1 MPAPILPLIEAVTHW
16 PERGALIGLDLGT
29 KTIGVAVSDPD
40 RRLATG
46 VETIHRK
53 AFKADAARLLA
64 ISGERNAVGFVLGL
78 PINMD
83 GSEGPRAQSTRA
95 FARNFSNLTGLAI
108 ALWDERLSTAA
119 VERELIGMDVSRAR
133 RAEVIDEHA
142 AMFILQGALDRLA
155 TAARGPLRMAVVIS
169 ALLPVFLLIVL
180 GFILKRS
187 LMRLDTQ
194 WHGLERLTYYVLFPT
209 LLIQTLVK
217 ADLSS
222 VPVAGVGGA
231 LMLSALAMS
240 LLCLALRPVFSRW
253 NIDGPAFTSIFQGAT
268 RWQTYVALAVSSNL
282 FGHTGLALASVAMVA
297 IIPLVNVFSVSVLA
311 HYAAPEKQ
319 SLRAIVMTVLT
330 NPLIWACAIGLAV
343 NVTHLPLPQ
352 VWHDVAEA
360 LGRSSLGIGLLVTG
374 AGLQLAGMFRPS
386 LAASIAVLLK
396 LILMPVLGV
405 ALALWFGIS
414 GSSLVIVAVCSAV
427 PTSSSAYVL
436 ARQMGGDA
444 PLLAQ
449 IITLQ
454 TILAAVTMPIAIAL
468 VA

>member
-1 MPAPILPLIEAVTHW
+1 M
-16 PERGALIGLDLGT
+16 
-29 KTIGVAVSDPD
+29 
-40 RRLATG
+40 
-46 VETIHRK
+46 
-53 AFKADAARLLA
+53 
-64 ISGERNAVGFVLGL
+64 
-78 PINMD
+78 
-83 GSEGPRAQSTRA
+83 
-95 FARNFSNLTGLAI
+95 
-108 ALWDERLSTAA
+108 AA
-119 VERELIGMDVSRAR
+119 VV
-133 RAEVIDEHA
+133 
-142 AMFILQGALDRLA
+142 
-155 TAARGPLRMAVVIS
+155 S

-217 ADLSS
+217 ADLSD

-231 LMLSALAMS
+231 LLLSALLMS
-240 LLCLALRPVFSRW
+240 LLCLVLRPLLSRW

-268 RWQTYVALAVSSNL
+268 RWQTFVALAVSSNL
-282 FGHTGLALASVAMVA
+282 FGNTGLALASVAMVA

-311 HYAAPEKQ
+311 QYASPEKQ
-319 SLRAIVMTVLT
+319 SVRAIVMTVAQ
-330 NPLIWACAIGLAV
+330 NPLIWACVIGLVV
-343 NVTHLPLPQ
+343 NVTHLPLPK

-374 AGLQLAGMFRPS
+374 AGLHLEGLLRPS
-386 LAASIAVLLK
+386 LAASIAVILK
-396 LILMPVLGV
+396 LVLMPVLGI
-405 ALALWFGIS
+405 ALALWFGIT

-427 PTSSSAYVL
+427 PCASSAYVL

-454 TILAAVTMPIAIAL
+454 TILAAITMPVAIAL
-468 VA
+468 VK

>member
-1 MPAPILPLIEAVTHW
+1 
-16 PERGALIGLDLGT
+16 
-29 KTIGVAVSDPD
+29 
-40 RRLATG
+40 
-46 VETIHRK
+46 
-53 AFKADAARLLA
+53 
-64 ISGERNAVGFVLGL
+64 
-78 PINMD
+78 
-83 GSEGPRAQSTRA
+83 
-95 FARNFSNLTGLAI
+95 
-108 ALWDERLSTAA
+108 
-119 VERELIGMDVSRAR
+119 
-133 RAEVIDEHA
+133 
-142 AMFILQGALDRLA
+142 
-155 TAARGPLRMAVVIS
+155 MAVVIS

-180 GFILKRS
+180 GFVLRRS

-222 VPVAGVGGA
+222 VPVAGVGGT

-240 LLCLALRPVFSRW
+240 LLCLALRPLLSRW

-268 RWQTYVALAVSSNL
+268 RWQTYVALAVASNL
-282 FGHTGLALASVAMVA
+282 FGNSGLALASVAMIA

-319 SLRAIVMTVLT
+319 SIRAVAMTVVK

-343 NVTHLPLPQ
+343 NVTHLPLPK

-374 AGLQLAGMFRPS
+374 AGLHLEGLLRPS
-386 LAASIAVLLK
+386 LAASIAVFLK
-396 LILMPVLGV
+396 LFLMPALAV

-414 GSSLVIVAVCSAV
+414 GPGLVVVAVCSSV

-454 TILAAVTMPIAIAL
+454 TILAAVTMPVVIAL
-468 VA
+468 VS